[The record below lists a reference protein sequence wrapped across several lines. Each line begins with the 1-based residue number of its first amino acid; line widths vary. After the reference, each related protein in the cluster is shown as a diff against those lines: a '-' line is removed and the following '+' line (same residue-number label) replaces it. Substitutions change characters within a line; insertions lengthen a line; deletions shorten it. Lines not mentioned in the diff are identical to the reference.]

1 MGFLAYFFLPL
12 GPADCGY
19 GSSCCGRS
27 AGEPRIT
34 PHWFCTCAML
44 SIVGCLVMCMKQMC
58 EIYPLC
64 LFFAFDGFFQDVPFP
79 WIIEM
84 LRCLTP
90 SLWIIPLGTARFK
103 RDSQIDGL
111 RSQGPEI
118 DFSHLICQYLMGLI
132 SGEQWKKECGTRC
145 MDTTIVHFFPRFC
158 IVQGMPSAYPSNQFQ
173 VYICF
178 GKWPKIL
185 LMEEVRWNTR
195 LSNTSWTPT

>member
-1 MGFLAYFFLPL
+1 MQKATSSYLFLTLRVFTHFDIRLWNQRNTQLMGFLAYFFLPL

-58 EIYPLC
+58 EFTHCVCFLH
-64 LFFAFDGFFQDVPFP
+64 LMDFFQDVPFS

-90 SLWIIPLGTARFK
+90 SLWIIPLVTARFK

-111 RSQGPEI
+111 RSQGAEI

-132 SGEQWKKECGTRC
+132 SGEQVKKR
-145 MDTTIVHFFPRFC
+145 MWHKMHVHYHSPLFFQDF
-158 IVQGMPSAYPSNQFQ
+158 
-173 VYICF
+173 
-178 GKWPKIL
+178 L
-185 LMEEVRWNTR
+185 
-195 LSNTSWTPT
+195 